1 MIRKKHMKRLTSV
14 LAGAVLAM
22 SLCACGSGV
31 MDGNTTPWDTSPT
44 EATEEVK
51 TDTAEETT
59 EARDSD
65 GADYKGVFVEELRA
79 RYGGK
84 SASEIT
90 ASLTTEQKA
99 AQMVMAA
106 CYSIT
111 PEMMSDKCYGCVL
124 SQGEHLDHSR
134 WQQYVDMW
142 QTEALSSEAGIPI
155 IYGQDDVHGVNYCTD
170 AVFFP
175 HNIGMGAANDPELM
189 YRIGQITADEAKL
202 CHMLWNYAP
211 CVAQSQ
217 DPRWGRTFE
226 SYGADLEIIKSL
238 GTSYTKGLVESG
250 IVACP
255 KHFFGDGNVKFG
267 TGEGGYLIDRG
278 DAQLSD
284 EEINAL
290 LEVYKG
296 QIEAGA
302 QTIMISHSALNG
314 VKMHENKEYIMKLKN
329 EMGFKGFIVSDWG
342 SVENITGE
350 TYKEKVIKSV
360 NSGIDML
367 MEPDRFEET
376 KEIIIEAVKN
386 SEISED
392 RVNDAVTRIIKVKM
406 GAGLFKDPM
415 LTQMKTDQTE
425 TGSLEYRKVAEQLVE
440 KSLVLLK
447 NDKNTLP
454 LKQGAKVYITGPAA
468 DDGAVQCGGWTLD
481 WNSATTSEIKGVT
494 TIKEAFERY
503 AKDYGIEVITDP
515 KEASKADV
523 VLLCVGEQAYAEWNG
538 DTEDLKLNGAL
549 GLSGNRDAMS
559 EAEQL
564 GKPVVT
570 CIVAGRHVIIDEA
583 DYKKW
588 DSVVMCY
595 LPGSEGKGISD
606 VLCGCADFSGKLPS
620 PWYGALDQIGTDKS
634 FLKKGYGLS
643 YGDGFTARKEPET
656 LSDEPAQERQA
667 SQ

>member
-22 SLCACGSGV
+22 SLCACGSGAL
-31 MDGNTTPWDTSPT
+31 DGNTTPWDTSPT

-59 EARDSD
+59 EATEARDSD
-65 GADYKGVFVEELRA
+65 GADYKEVYVDKLKE
-79 RYGGK
+79 RYGNK
-84 SASEIT
+84 TAEEIAS
-90 ASLTTEQKA
+90 SLTTEQKA

-189 YRIGQITADEAKL
+189 YRIGQITADEAKI

-211 CVAQSQ
+211 CVAQSS

-226 SYGADLEIIKSL
+226 SYGADLAIIRSL

-255 KHFFGDGNVKFG
+255 KHFFGDGNAKYG
-267 TGEGGYLIDRG
+267 TGEGDYLIDRG
-278 DAQLSD
+278 DAQLSE

-314 VKMHENKEYIMKLKN
+314 VKMHENKEYIMKLKD
-329 EMGFKGFIVSDWG
+329 EMGFTGYIASDWE
-342 SVENITGE
+342 SVQHTSPASYHDQVV
-350 TYKEKVIKSV
+350 TAV
-360 NSGIDML
+360 NAGIDML
-367 MEPDRFEET
+367 MEVNTCDEVIG
-376 KEIIIEAVKN
+376 IIVDAVEGG
-386 SEISED
+386 EISEE
-392 RVNDAVTRIIKVKM
+392 RINDAVTRIIRVKM
-406 GAGLFKDPM
+406 EAGLFEDPYCTS
-415 LTQMKTDQTE
+415 LETVQSS
-425 TGSLEYRKVAEQLVE
+425 TGSEEYRKVAEQAVE
-440 KSLVLLK
+440 ESLVLLK
-447 NDKNTLP
+447 NEGDVLP
-454 LKQGAKVYITGPAA
+454 LKAGTSVYITGPAA
-468 DDGAVQCGGWTLD
+468 DDVSVQCGGWSGGWQGMEEKHND
-481 WNSATTSEIKGVT
+481 NIT
-494 TIKEAFERY
+494 TIQQGLLDKAEE
-503 AKDYGIEVITDP
+503 YGITVYTD
-515 KEASKADV
+515 AADADKADV
-523 VLLCVGEQAYAEWNG
+523 VLLCVGEQSYCEWEG
-538 DTEDLKLNGAL
+538 DTEDLELCGAL
-549 GLSGNRDAMS
+549 GLPGNQKAIE
-559 EAEQL
+559 EAFSL
-564 GKPVVT
+564 NKPIVT
-570 CIVAGRHVIIDEA
+570 LIVAGRQVILGS
-583 DYKKW
+583 DYENW
-588 DSVVMCY
+588 DAAVMCY
-595 LPGSEGKGISD
+595 LPGSEGQGVAN
-606 VLCGCADFSGKLPS
+606 VLCGAAPFHGKLPS
-620 PWYGALDQIGTDKS
+620 PWYGSVDEIGSDKS
-634 FLKKGYGLS
+634 LFPVGYGL
-643 YGDGFTARKEPET
+643 TTE
-656 LSDEPAQERQA
+656 
-667 SQ
+667 

>member
-1 MIRKKHMKRLTSV
+1 MKKLMALT
-14 LAGAVLAM
+14 LAIAM
-22 SLCACGSGV
+22 MLPMAACKEKIEAGDANRYKNYAD
-31 MDGNTTPWDTSPT
+31 MTPEQIVSQMT
-44 EATEEVK
+44 
-51 TDTAEETT
+51 
-59 EARDSD
+59 
-65 GADYKGVFVEELRA
+65 
-79 RYGGK
+79 
-84 SASEIT
+84 I
-90 ASLTTEQKA
+90 EQKA
-99 AQMVMAA
+99 AQMVQPAV
-106 CYSIT
+106 YRIT
-111 PEMMSDKCYGCVL
+111 NDDMRAKGYGSVL
-124 SQGEHLDHSR
+124 STAGHTDAKQWRKIVDDL
-134 WQQYVDMW
+134 QQAAI
-142 QTEALSSEAGIPI
+142 ESPSGIPF
-155 IYGQDDVHGVNYCTD
+155 IYGQDDVHGVNYCVN
-170 AVFFP
+170 AVYFP
-175 HNIGMGAANDPELM
+175 HNIGIGAANDEELTYKM
-189 YRIGQITADEAKL
+189 GQITADEAKI
-202 CHMLWNYAP
+202 CHMMWNFSP
-211 CVAQSQ
+211 VVAQSV
-217 DPRWGRTFE
+217 DPRWGRTYE
-226 SYGADLEIIKSL
+226 SYGSDLEIIKKLS
-238 GTSYTKGLVESG
+238 TAYTKGLIDKG
-250 IVACP
+250 LVACA
-255 KHFFGDGNVKFG
+255 KHFFADGNVVYG
-267 TGEGGYLIDRG
+267 TGEQGATKMLIDRG
-278 DAQLSD
+278 DAKLTQ
-284 EEINAL
+284 EQINEL
-290 LEVYKG
+290 LKVYQA
-296 QIEAGA
+296 QIDAGV
-302 QTIMISHSALNG
+302 QTIMISHSSLNG

-367 MEPDRFEET
+367 MEADRFEET

-386 SEISED
+386 GEISEE
-392 RVNDAVTRIIKVKM
+392 RVNDAVARIIKVKM
-406 GAGLFKDPM
+406 DVGLFKDPM
-415 LTQMKTDQTE
+415 LTEMKTDQTE

-481 WNSATTSEIKGVT
+481 WNRATTSEIKGVT

-538 DTEDLKLNGAL
+538 DTEDLKLNGEL

-559 EAEQL
+559 EAEKL

-656 LSDEPAQERQA
+656 LSDAPAQERQA